1 MIFTL
6 AWSGCASSAQED
18 HSQHQAPAASE
29 ANPLPKPSAP
39 PQKILYYVDPMHPWY
54 KSDKPGK
61 APDCGMDLTPVYE
74 ESAGNSAAA
83 GNSTSLKLS
92 NEKQQRIGIQT
103 QEAQVR
109 PLIRDIDL
117 SARVANDPELYL
129 AQQEYL
135 IALRAAGGVSP
146 EINALQNGL
155 IRSARE
161 RLAILGM
168 SPDQIGA
175 LKRGGKAQ
183 NSLLLPV
190 KGGSAWIYGGIYE
203 SDLAFVKA
211 GQSVELFLPGGGKI
225 ESRVDSIDPQIN
237 ADTRTAQVRVS
248 VPNAGGGPNLLRPN
262 MFLKMRIH
270 ADLGSALS
278 IPDSAL
284 IDTGQ
289 RKIIFVEKE
298 PGVFERREISSG
310 KRGTGLIEV
319 LSGLSAGEKVVVQGN
334 FLLDSEASLKGSG
347 DSSGAHSH

>member
-1 MIFTL
+1 MLFVFT
-6 AWSGCASSAQED
+6 WSGCASEAQED
-18 HSQHQAPAASE
+18 HSQHQAAAAPD
-29 ANPLPKPSAP
+29 ANALPKPSATP
-39 PQKILYYVDPMHPWY
+39 APKVLYYVDPMHPWY

-74 ESAGNSAAA
+74 ESAGSAD
-83 GNSTSLKLS
+83 SSSHPMSLKLS
-92 NEKQQRIGIQT
+92 NEKQQRIGVQT

-109 PLIRDIDL
+109 PLVRDIDL

-175 LKRGGKAQ
+175 LQRSGKAQ
-183 NSLLLPV
+183 NSLLLPM

-203 SDLAFVKA
+203 SDLAFVKV

-225 ESRVDSIDPQIN
+225 ESRVDSIDPRIN

-248 VPNAGGGPNLLRPN
+248 APNAGGESLLRPN

-270 ADLGSALS
+270 ADLGSGLS
-278 IPDSAL
+278 IPDSAV

-298 PGVFERREISSG
+298 PGVFERREILSG

-319 LSGLSAGEKVVVQGN
+319 LSGLSAGEKVVTQGN
-334 FLLDSEASLKGSG
+334 FLLDSESSLKGAG
-347 DSSGAHSH
+347 DSGGAHSH